1 MFKDKLVPSVFS
13 SFPALAVFHFFFF
26 LAQAV
31 TFTSSCFGL
40 LCILDAS

>member
-13 SFPALAVFHFFFF
+13 SFPTSVVFHF

-40 LCILDAS
+40 LCILDTF